1 MNEKLVKTFN
11 IHTKELLSN
20 PNPEKYL
27 DASEFY
33 RYEKTIVIF
42 YTRILNRQAKNYESW
57 NKIQIRFE

>member
-42 YTRILNRQAKNYESW
+42 YTRILNRQAKNYES
-57 NKIQIRFE
+57 